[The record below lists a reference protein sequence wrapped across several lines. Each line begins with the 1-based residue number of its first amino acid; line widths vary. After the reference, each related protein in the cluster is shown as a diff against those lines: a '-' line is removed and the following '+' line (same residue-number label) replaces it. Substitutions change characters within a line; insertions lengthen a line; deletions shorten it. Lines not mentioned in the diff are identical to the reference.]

1 MQACSVYPKNRPTLN
16 NKPTSLLN
24 ETIAK
29 GAFLLKVCQ
38 PVYAVVL
45 EVMSRSSGLKEVG
58 PANEGRFIATTLA
71 MCLTRKAL

>member
-16 NKPTSLLN
+16 SKPAPLLN

-29 GAFLLKVCQ
+29 GAFLLKVCR
-38 PVYAVVL
+38 PIYAVVL
-45 EVMSRSSGLKEVG
+45 EVMSRSSGLKVG